1 MAVYHNEEPDKIPWL
16 IYEELFPRGYMD
28 RQLRNKGLGLKVS
41 APVFREEI
49 PHVRVETRTVG
60 DYTYR
65 TFHTPLGDL
74 TTKERIGLSEGAGA
88 SWLIEHPVKDVS
100 DFAAAEYMI
109 EDTVY
114 VPDNELFL
122 KAKRNI
128 GDDGIIF
135 VWAGRSPLQKM
146 QIELMGY
153 KTFAVAMYQFR
164 NEFQSLYRVLEKKA
178 NERYKLISE
187 SLAEIINGGDNINS
201 EIVSPRLFDQYIT
214 PFYERQARLLHK
226 KDKILEDHMDGKLRH
241 LKDAIAKMD
250 LNAIEAFTPPPMGD
264 LPLVEARSAWKG
276 KIISL
281 NFPESVFLEGA
292 TAVKKQTLKV
302 LNEATPG
309 DNFIITVT
317 EDIPSDHRW
326 TGLSTVTT
334 TLRKYGAYPLTWNNG
349 LNEMHKIFTAS

>member
-1 MAVYHNEEPDKIPWL
+1 
-16 IYEELFPRGYMD
+16 
-28 RQLRNKGLGLKVS
+28 
-41 APVFREEI
+41 
-49 PHVRVETRTVG
+49 
-60 DYTYR
+60 
-65 TFHTPLGDL
+65 
-74 TTKERIGLSEGAGA
+74 
-88 SWLIEHPVKDVS
+88 
-100 DFAAAEYMI
+100 
-109 EDTVY
+109 
-114 VPDNELFL
+114 
-122 KAKRNI
+122 
-128 GDDGIIF
+128 
-135 VWAGRSPLQKM
+135 
-146 QIELMGY
+146 
-153 KTFAVAMYQFR
+153 
-164 NEFQSLYRVLEKKA
+164 
-178 NERYKLISE
+178 
-187 SLAEIINGGDNINS
+187 
-201 EIVSPRLFDQYIT
+201 
-214 PFYERQARLLHK
+214 
-226 KDKILEDHMDGKLRH
+226 MDGKLRH